1 MITRIPGCHCSSMR
15 DDPPTRF
22 QRFSSDENLREIT
35 VENVQLTEYVNDEII
50 EFQQQDFHDLQR
62 NLLEKKDQFED
73 DQFSEELFELSK
85 EKILKRPKDIINNPV
100 LFIKNKKYFLPRQ
113 GRLNDCWFI
122 VALINLQYYPNL
134 FQFIVQPNEQSF
146 DNNYAGIFHF
156 RFWQAGTW
164 VDVVIDDRLPT
175 ENGKLVYASSGY
187 ENEFWPALI
196 EKAYAKLLY
205 RSYEKLSEGN
215 FRISMQDLSGG
226 IGEEYLT
233 ESSSEKLF
241 EIIQDAKIRP
251 TLIACGTSFKVTP
264 EMSEF
269 GLMQR
274 HQYAITDVKL
284 VKKKN
289 VDDESKLIRIRNPH
303 GKKIK
308 VSHFGKI
315 PDSFEKEIIKSKLK
329 IEVDGEIWILYEDFI
344 KLFEFV
350 EICNLT
356 PNRII
361 NNIYAKKE
369 GKKLSLSAIEG
380 KWMGGINSREASV
393 DVISKIY
400 PKYSIVLTKPDY
412 EDEKCNILIGLSI
425 ERRQDLEE
433 VKKTQIYF
441 KIIYKSIDG
450 DEIIDAQKSFD
461 SDDTEFDPVGGF
473 GQAAKRLY
481 LKLGTYYII
490 PYTTDTFKGA
500 TFYLQ
505 ILSEHK
511 NILKVHDRDIDINQI
526 MSKLHTLTPADDNE
540 NLDDQLFLNM
550 ASKVDGKIDFKSLYF
565 ILRNDKFSFNKNCYI
580 LHELVDEVFL
590 ELETILETKKFVS
603 KKKLSIARIAKVTLT
618 VEEAFE
624 RYEEAGSPGSMSV
637 LFLTQ
642 VLERNGYLKNEE
654 VIETV
659 HEEMGM
665 ELIHVNDII
674 LIVVAL
680 KSRFGLPCEEFNA
693 NLCQDFIAMVR
704 GYDDFQGNYL
714 NFNEPT
720 IHDLRIDTKQF
731 EKITQFITESKK
743 QFDNYATES
752 YFSVQFKQL
761 KNTLDAID
769 YKLRY
774 SMIANIF
781 QKYGNEL
788 DIFYDQFIQSVV
800 DTTLILGTKK
810 KTE

>member
-1 MITRIPGCHCSSMR
+1 MR

-35 VENVQLTEYVNDEII
+35 LTEYVNDEII

-85 EKILKRPKDIINNPV
+85 EKILKRPK
-100 LFIKNKKYFLPRQ
+100 
-113 GRLNDCWFI
+113 
-122 VALINLQYYPNL
+122 
-134 FQFIVQPNEQSF
+134 
-146 DNNYAGIFHF
+146 
-156 RFWQAGTW
+156 AGTW

-433 VKKTQIYF
+433 
-441 KIIYKSIDG
+441 IDG

-550 ASKVDGKIDFKSLYF
+550 ASKVDGKIDFKS
-565 ILRNDKFSFNKNCYI
+565 YI